1 MRFSFDHNNFNVVDL
16 ERSLEFYREALGL
29 QEVSRK
35 CAADG
40 SYIICFL
47 SDGIGSHRLELT
59 WLRDFDKD
67 RYDLGDEEFHLA
79 LRTDDY
85 EASLEKHRAMGCVA
99 MENERMGIY
108 FITDPD
114 GYWIEIL
121 PPAKS

>member
-1 MRFSFDHNNFNVVDL
+1 MKYSFDHNNFNVIDL
-16 ERSLEFYREALGL
+16 ERSLAFYEEALGL
-29 QEVSRK
+29 YEVSRK
-35 CAADG
+35 CAPDG

-47 SDGIGSHRLELT
+47 SDGNGHHKLELT
-59 WLRDFDKD
+59 WLRDFEKD

-85 EASLEKHRAMGCVA
+85 EASLEKHRKMGCVA
-99 MENERMGIY
+99 MENEKMGIY

>member
-1 MRFSFDHNNFNVVDL
+1 MKYSFDHNNFNVIDL
-16 ERSLEFYREALGL
+16 ERSLAFYKEALGL
-29 QEVSRK
+29 CEVSRK
-35 CAADG
+35 CAPDG

-47 SDGIGSHRLELT
+47 SDGNGPHRLELT
-59 WLRDFDKD
+59 WLRDFEKD

-85 EASLEKHRAMGCVA
+85 EASLKKHRNMGCVA
-99 MENERMGIY
+99 MENEKMGIY

-121 PPAKS
+121 PPVKL